1 MRYILL
7 NPGPVSLSERVRQ
20 AAVCQ
25 DLCHREPEYSVLQDR
40 VRAALLDVYGCAPER
55 WSSVLL
61 GGSGTTALE
70 AMLSSLLPR
79 DARLLVIENGVYG
92 ERISRIAAIHGVEF
106 EALKHEWTRP
116 VDHERVRQALAG
128 GAFTHVAAVH
138 HETTTGRLND
148 MQQLAA
154 QCEERGAA
162 LLLDAVSSFGAESIP
177 FNSPAL
183 AACAATADNCLHG
196 IPGLCLVL
204 SRRAAL
210 QEAVDPPRS
219 LCLHLPLWAQQQ
231 DRQSTPFTPP
241 VNAVLALEEALREL
255 AGQGGWR
262 ARHAHYAKLAGRVKR
277 ALARLGIEPLLA
289 PGESSC
295 VLNAYR
301 LPAGMDCEQVHDG
314 LKQRGFVVYAGQG
327 ALAKEMF
334 RISTMGDIG
343 SYDMERLLAALQTVF
358 SDGSRPTSGI

>member
-7 NPGPVSLSERVRQ
+7 NPGPVSLSERVRR
-20 AAVCQ
+20 AAVGQ
-25 DLCHREPEYSVLQDR
+25 DLCHREPEYFRVQDR
-40 VRAALLDVYGCAPER
+40 VRQALLGVYGCEADA
-55 WSSVLL
+55 WTSVLL

-70 AMLSSLLPR
+70 AMMSSLLPR
-79 DARLLVIENGVYG
+79 DGRLLIIENGVYG
-92 ERISRIAAIHGVEF
+92 ERISRIADIHGIAF
-106 EALKHEWTRP
+106 EALHHDWMAAIDP
-116 VDHERVRQALAG
+116 ARVGEALQSG
-128 GAFTHVAAVH
+128 RFTHVAAVH

-148 MQQLAA
+148 VRELAA
-154 QCEERGAA
+154 QCEAHGAA

-177 FNSPAL
+177 FDSPAL
-183 AACAATADNCLHG
+183 TACAATANKCLHG

-204 SRRAAL
+204 SRRTAL

-219 LCLHLPLWAQQQ
+219 LYLHLPLWAQQQ

-255 AGQGGWR
+255 AGQGGWC

-277 ALARLGIEPLLA
+277 ALVRLGVEPLLA

-301 LPAGMDCEQVHDG
+301 LPAGISYAQVHDG
-314 LKQRGFVVYAGQG
+314 LKQRGFVIYAGQG
-327 ALAKEMF
+327 VLASEMF

-343 SYDMERLLAALQTVF
+343 SYDMERLLAALQAVF
-358 SDGSRPTSGI
+358 SD